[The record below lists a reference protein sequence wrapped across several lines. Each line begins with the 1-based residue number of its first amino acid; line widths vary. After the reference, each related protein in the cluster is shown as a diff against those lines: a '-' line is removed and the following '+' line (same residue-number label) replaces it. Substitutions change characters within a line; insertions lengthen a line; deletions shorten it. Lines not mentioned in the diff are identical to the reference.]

1 MVHFYKNG
9 KLQSTQSK
17 EFRTNPG
24 ELPIQAVR
32 YIQKIRTKN
41 PFTYIS
47 VPSYSIIQGVLNTAK
62 EEEFKNFGVNR
73 SEVSYKR
80 FDNHWSVFI
89 ANEGIAETK
98 KRFLKLGAD
107 FVISPFLVLYHLAK
121 DTFQDTCKLYVL
133 FQRSNITMLVTKKNC
148 GALFGGYYVLE
159 SEIDLELTMV
169 RNSLSEDEEDIQK
182 ADIEKDL
189 QNELSGI
196 EEVDLNNDEDDDA
209 LIEVLKEK
217 EDKTEQNTEEEES
230 ESGEDLEDLSR
241 VSTTAKFIQ
250 SALSEFYSNALYNSE
265 FISEVVIFNPHN
277 IKQETLQQIQHITM
291 LEVNVFGCD
300 IAQELA
306 NLGYDSYRAFEVKGL
321 V

>member
-1 MVHFYKNG
+1 
-9 KLQSTQSK
+9 
-17 EFRTNPG
+17 
-24 ELPIQAVR
+24 
-32 YIQKIRTKN
+32 
-41 PFTYIS
+41 
-47 VPSYSIIQGVLNTAK
+47 
-62 EEEFKNFGVNR
+62 
-73 SEVSYKR
+73 
-80 FDNHWSVFI
+80 
-89 ANEGIAETK
+89 
-98 KRFLKLGAD
+98 
-107 FVISPFLVLYHLAK
+107 
-121 DTFQDTCKLYVL
+121 
-133 FQRSNITMLVTKKNC
+133 MLVTKKNC

-250 SALSEFYSNALYNSE
+250 SALSEFYSNTLYNSE